1 MALGVV
7 GDVVLEGVDDVD
19 IERIVVDQA
28 KDKLQTNLVELVS
41 LEDVFNLLDP
51 LADCVCLLLC
61 LQTKHVSFFSF
72 ATERT
77 PYLQELKFGLV
88 RVDLCSECVENVED
102 PLACLH
108 FRLKGTGG
116 CISIGNTRTSA
127 QKNTFSLG
135 SILLDARP
143 SLE

>member
-1 MALGVV
+1 VALGVV

-61 LQTKHVSFFSF
+61 LQTKHVSFFFLLPQS
-72 ATERT
+72 ARRT
-77 PYLQELKFGLV
+77 CK
-88 RVDLCSECVENVED
+88 S
-102 PLACLH
+102 
-108 FRLKGTGG
+108 
-116 CISIGNTRTSA
+116 SSSA
-127 QKNTFSLG
+127 S
-135 SILLDARP
+135 
-143 SLE
+143 